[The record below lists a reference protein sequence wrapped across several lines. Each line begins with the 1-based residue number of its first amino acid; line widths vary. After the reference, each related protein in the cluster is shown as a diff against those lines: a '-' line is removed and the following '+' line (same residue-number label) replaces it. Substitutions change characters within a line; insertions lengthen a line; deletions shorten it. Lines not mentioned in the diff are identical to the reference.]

1 MDWDEEQGSESNTI
15 VSFLLKGDEDQKGR
29 MVDMDKWEHLAVDL
43 AEEKDLLGSRLT
55 AETLEVLHSNGL
67 GWVVEIDGKIV
78 ACTFLFE
85 TPAEGWKELGSV
97 WVALEHRNK
106 KLAAKTFR
114 VCITHAESVGLR
126 AFLITKDPKV
136 VHLSV
141 SSGLVEATLATWK
154 EVPWGASC
162 GPCDRL
168 AESEKPACMLRATSE
183 CRLFFMN

>member
-1 MDWDEEQGSESNTI
+1 
-15 VSFLLKGDEDQKGR
+15 
-29 MVDMDKWEHLAVDL
+29 MDKWEDLVRNLAK
-43 AEEKDLLGSRLT
+43 EQDLLGGRLL
-55 AETLEVLHSNGL
+55 AETLKTLYSNGL

-85 TPAEGWKELGSV
+85 THAQGWYELGSV
-97 WVALEHRNK
+97 WVALQHRGK

-114 VCITHAESVGLR
+114 ACITHAESTCLR
-126 AFLITKDPKV
+126 AFLITKDPRI
-136 VHLSV
+136 VHLSL
-141 SSGLVEATLATWK
+141 SEGLVEATPETWK

-168 AESEKPACMLRATSE
+168 PESEKSTCPLRATAE